1 MVPQIAQWM
10 GYVQIV
16 SPHKYDEADFAMAE
30 QASVAAFES
39 IDLEEEDLASF
50 SEFAATAV

>member
-1 MVPQIAQWM
+1 MVPQWM

-16 SPHKYDEADFAMAE
+16 SPHRYDETDLAMAE

-39 IDLEEEDLASF
+39 INLEEEDLASF
-50 SEFAATAV
+50 SGFAANAV